1 MGKARKDILISL
13 REVPKFLLTGQVVVN
28 RQGGTEKYKRRG
40 LKFAGPQSMRGTY
53 FFTGDR
59 KE

>member
-1 MGKARKDILISL
+1 MGRARKDILISL
-13 REVPKFLLTGQVVVN
+13 REVPRFLLTGRVVVS
-28 RQGGTEKYKRRG
+28 RQGRTEKYKRRG
-40 LKFAGPQSMRGTY
+40 FKYAGPMAMRGTY